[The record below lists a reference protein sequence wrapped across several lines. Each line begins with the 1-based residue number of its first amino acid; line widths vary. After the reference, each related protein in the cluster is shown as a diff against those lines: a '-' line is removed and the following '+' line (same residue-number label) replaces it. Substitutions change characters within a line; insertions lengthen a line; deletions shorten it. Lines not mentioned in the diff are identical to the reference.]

1 MLTNNQMGLPQPP
14 IAAEEQIVALGR
26 VLQSLREEDDVE
38 VLMAITTSYI
48 QQQFNY
54 SLIWIA
60 VYDRIK
66 HTLLGQGGVTPGGE
80 ESFLRKRLILC
91 PGDLLEQVV
100 IQQRPVGVADIRTET
115 RMGELQDLGQKHNV
129 RGTIIFPIR
138 YKDRCLGLLLIA
150 SERWGYL
157 IPEETKTSV
166 MIVLGELGSILH
178 QNEFHLQ
185 QKQNKRP
192 DQPLLELLDNLH
204 NFNNLEERLKAVV
217 EATHEF
223 VAPSRTNIYW
233 FDREGRYF
241 WCRITN
247 QLMKMNRDAQRE
259 QPAAGMTVQELSDF
273 YYALSV
279 NQIVWIGDARS
290 SLNSHFTAKL
300 LQRWRVRSLLAAPI
314 IWQKDLLGFLAVEG
328 VEPRIWSEADKNFV
342 QGAAGLVSLVAPT
355 EKMETTVQQ
364 IQEDSQLTS
373 QVAQAI
379 YTHQDLKETL
389 RICAAKVLTRL
400 GATRF
405 LVLQY
410 DADRNNYQVV
420 YQTQPHNRRPLT
432 FAFSLLTETDR
443 QMLKSAKTTVEIE
456 NLDEDLRFFNWRPPL
471 IENGVRSLLVCNC
484 TQGHRPEAILLITH
498 TKHHNWTTLEKELL
512 WIVSQQIG
520 VVLRQWRLL
529 TNSEQ
534 QQKIVQSI
542 QQSLCILEEA
552 RSENTETDKNYLE
565 TTTLAQIASI
575 LGCPLALMLS
585 WSSGQSQAE
594 IIPGVTT
601 DSHFNIRTDA
611 QVSVQSEALIQ
622 WALSKDGYLN
632 LKVDDLPPETK
643 KWLNCPGVG
652 KVLVIAL
659 RTAAIHQPTG
669 VVVIADHAERYW
681 PQQTLNAIETLIEQ
695 LAWLRRQQLISKS
708 LESTTQE
715 LRQLNWYKHRR
726 LEEVQRTTALLL
738 GQIHDLGIPTN
749 ELTQTRYQLLW
760 RQLDHT
766 STAMT
771 GLLKQEQ
778 WQLHMSG
785 ETMPIASLLKRSLER
800 IDNLVQKQK
809 LWIGVHG
816 LGQSTQE
823 PESSDG
829 SSLPKSINAPSHPSS
844 MAIVGD
850 IIKFELIVHELLLAA
865 CQRSPHGSRIDIW
878 CRRLDEQ
885 FLELSIT
892 DNGMIAPELLA
903 ELEQKTRKD
912 LLTACHLDQ
921 LPGLH
926 LLICQQLMQQLK
938 GELHLYQLPD
948 NRVVSRLLLPL
959 AINNS

>member
-14 IAAEEQIVALGR
+14 IAAEPQFAALGR

-38 VLMAITTSYI
+38 VLIKITSSYI

-54 SLIWIA
+54 NLIWIA
-60 VYDRIK
+60 VYDRLK
-66 HTLLGQGGVTPGGE
+66 HTLSGQGGITPSGDD
-80 ESFLRKRLILC
+80 SFLRKRLILR
-91 PGDLLEQVV
+91 PGGLLEQVV
-100 IQQRPVGVADIRTET
+100 IQQRPVGVPDIRTET
-115 RMGELQDLGQKHNV
+115 RLSEWQEVGTKHNV
-129 RGTIIFPIR
+129 RGTILFPIR
-138 YKDRCLGLLLIA
+138 YKDTCLGLLLIA

-157 IPEETKTSV
+157 IPEDAKTSV

-178 QNEFHLQ
+178 QNEIRLQ
-185 QKQNKRP
+185 QKQTKRP
-192 DQPLLELLDNLH
+192 DEPLLELLDNLH

-223 VAPSRTNIYW
+223 ISPSRTNVYW
-233 FDREGRYF
+233 FDRPGRYF
-241 WCRITN
+241 WCRISN
-247 QLMKMNRDAQRE
+247 QLVKMNRDTQNQKA
-259 QPAAGMTVQELSDF
+259 AAGMTVQELSDF
-273 YYALSV
+273 YYALSI

-290 SLNSHFTAKL
+290 SLSSHFTAKL

-314 IWQKDLLGFLAVEG
+314 MWQKDLLGFLAVED
-328 VEPRIWSEADKNFV
+328 VEPRIWSEAEKNFV
-342 QGAAGLVSLVAPT
+342 QGAAGLISLVVPT
-355 EKMETTVQQ
+355 EKMESTIQQ
-364 IQEDSQLTS
+364 IQDDSQLTS

-389 RICAAKVLTRL
+389 RICAAKILNRLT
-400 GATRF
+400 ATRF

-443 QMLKSAKTTVEIE
+443 QMLKSAKTTVEVE

-484 TQGHRPEAILLITH
+484 TQGHRPEAILMITH
-498 TKHHNWTTLEKELL
+498 TQHRTWSTLEKELL

-520 VVLRQWRLL
+520 VVLRQWGLL
-529 TNSEQ
+529 TSSEQ

-542 QQSLCILEEA
+542 QQCLCILEEVHND
-552 RSENTETDKNYLE
+552 NTEIEKNYLE
-565 TTTLAQIASI
+565 TTTLKQIASI
-575 LGCPLALMLS
+575 LGCPLAFMLS
-585 WSSGQSQAE
+585 WPLGQEQAE
-594 IIPGVTT
+594 IIPGVVA
-601 DSHFNIRTDA
+601 DSRFSIRTDT
-611 QVSVQSEALIQ
+611 QVFVQSEALIQ
-622 WALSKDGYLN
+622 WALSKNGYLN
-632 LKVDDLPPETK
+632 LKIDDLPPETK
-643 KWLNCPGVG
+643 KWLNCPGMS
-652 KVLVIAL
+652 KVLIIAL
-659 RTAAIHQPTG
+659 RTAATHQPTG
-669 VVVIADHAERYW
+669 VVVLADHAERYW

-695 LAWLRRQQLISKS
+695 LAWLRRQQQISKI

-726 LEEVQRTTALLL
+726 LEEVHRTTGLLL
-738 GQIHDLGIPTN
+738 NQIQDLGVPTN
-749 ELTQTRYQLLW
+749 ELTKTRYQLLW

-766 STAMT
+766 NTAIT

-778 WQLHMSG
+778 WHLNISG

-800 IDNLVQKQK
+800 IDNLLQNQK

-816 LGQSTQE
+816 LGSNTSE
-823 PESSDG
+823 PEPNNG
-829 SSLPKSINAPSHPSS
+829 SALVKSAV
-844 MAIVGD
+844 AIYPAAMVITGD
-850 IIKFELIVHELLLAA
+850 LMKFELILNELLVAA

-885 FLELSIT
+885 FVEVSIT
-892 DNGMIAPELLA
+892 DNGIIAPELLT

-912 LLTACHLDQ
+912 VLTSSYLDQ

-926 LLICQQLMQQLK
+926 LMICQQLMQQLG
-938 GELHLYQLPD
+938 GELNLYQLPD
-948 NRVVSRLLLPL
+948 HRVVSRLLLPL
-959 AINNS
+959 ANKNS